1 MDLAYKSEDAVVLAS
16 GGQDS
21 TTCLAWAK
29 KHFNKVYAI
38 SFFYGQKHSVENEIA
53 QKICD
58 SMRQSLRFTRTC
70 PSQNQKWPLQ
80 SFHGLFLRR
89 I

>member
-53 QKICD
+53 QKID
-58 SMRQSLRFTRTC
+58 NLQLLVKIAKAKGNIIKITFIYVFILTRLLT
-70 PSQNQKWPLQ
+70 W
-80 SFHGLFLRR
+80 
-89 I
+89 